1 MNILLVLALLTTS
14 IRPESGRFTIYQ
26 DGQKIGT
33 EEFTITSKLGGY
45 SAEGRTQ
52 IWTGTQQFDLKS
64 RMELNEQLKPLS
76 YEFQAQNIL
85 IRLKVADPVS
95 ELEFSGDGKTESRDV
110 RFPVNGA
117 IIDANFFHH
126 YLLLLY
132 RMGMSGQTIDVFVP
146 REMSI
151 GQLRIRN
158 AGDRTYELETSDAK
172 AVATTDADGR
182 MIKLTFPDSKVV
194 VER

>member
-1 MNILLVLALLTTS
+1 MNILLSLALLLAP
-14 IRPESGRFTIYQ
+14 IKADSGRFTIYQ
-26 DGQKIGT
+26 NGQRIGT
-33 EEFTITSKLGGY
+33 EDFTINPKRGGY

-52 IWTGTQQFDLKS
+52 ISTGTQTFDLKS
-64 RMELNEQLKPLS
+64 RMELNEQLMPLS
-76 YEFQAQNIL
+76 YEFQTQGIV
-85 IRLKVADPVS
+85 ISLKVEDPIS
-95 ELEFSGDGKTESRDV
+95 ELEYTGDGKTESRDI
-110 RFPVNGA
+110 RFPANGA

-132 RMGMSGQTIDVFVP
+132 RAAISGQTVSVFVP
-146 REMSI
+146 REMTV
-151 GQLRIRN
+151 GQLRIRD
-158 AGDRTYELETSDAK
+158 AGNRTYELETSDGK